1 MTPITD
7 TPTLAAACHR
17 LAASDFVT
25 VDTEFIRESTFWPRL
40 CLIQIAGPD
49 ETVLIDALADGID
62 LAPFFDLMR
71 NPAVMKVFHA
81 ARQDVEIV
89 VHLGGFVPVP
99 MFDTQVAAMVC
110 GFGDSIS
117 YDQLVQKV
125 CGIALDKSD
134 RFTDWARRPL
144 TDSQLAYAAAD
155 VTHLRVVYAH
165 LKGML
170 EKMNRTDWVAEEMA
184 VLTSP
189 ATYRTEPE
197 AAWERL
203 KLRVKKPAELM
214 VMKELAAWREREAQS
229 RDVPRSRVLKDDA
242 IYEIASQQPRDIAAL
257 GRLRMIPKGF
267 ERSRTGEEIVAT
279 VLRALEIPR
288 AQWPEM
294 PKGRVVPE
302 GSAAAIELLKVLLRL
317 IAERQGVAAKVLAT
331 VDDLE
336 AIASDD
342 EADVPALT
350 GWRRELFGDMALR
363 LKQGEIALGFDGK
376 RVTIVES
383 AIPRAARAAD
393 TGRRPRRRRRSSEG
407 GGETAG
413 AEDANDALSSGTA
426 D

>member
-7 TPTLAAACHR
+7 TSTLAAACHR
-17 LAASDFVT
+17 LAGAEFLT
-25 VDTEFIRESTFWPRL
+25 VDTEFIRETTFWPRL
-40 CLIQIAGPD
+40 CLIQVAGPD
-49 ETVLIDALADGID
+49 EAVLIDALADGID

-71 NPAVMKVFHA
+71 DTRVMKVFHA

-89 VHLGGFVPVP
+89 VHLGGFVPAP

-125 CGIALDKSD
+125 TGVTLDKSD

-165 LKGML
+165 LKAML
-170 EKMNRTDWVAEEMA
+170 EKQGRTDWVAEEMA

-189 ATYRTEPE
+189 ATYRTEPD

-203 KLRVKKPAELM
+203 KLRVRKPPELI
-214 VMKELAAWREREAQS
+214 VLKELAAWREREAQS
-229 RDVPRSRVLKDDA
+229 RDVPRSRILKDDA
-242 IYEIASQQPRDIAAL
+242 IYEIAAQQPRDVAAL

-279 VLRALEIPR
+279 VQRALEIPR
-288 AQWPEM
+288 ALWPEL

-302 GSAAAIELLKVLLRL
+302 GAAAAVELLKVLLRL
-317 IAERQGVAAKVLAT
+317 VAERQGVAAKVLAT

-336 AIASDD
+336 AIAIDD
-342 EADVPALT
+342 NADVPALR
-350 GWRRELFGDMALR
+350 GWRRDLFGDTALR

-376 RVTIVES
+376 RVAIVDAEV
-383 AIPRAARAAD
+383 PRATRGTDGAR
-393 TGRRPRRRRRSSEG
+393 RNRRRRRG
-407 GGETAG
+407 GDGADGDEAG
-413 AEDANDALSSGTA
+413 AVGAVGEAE
-426 D
+426 